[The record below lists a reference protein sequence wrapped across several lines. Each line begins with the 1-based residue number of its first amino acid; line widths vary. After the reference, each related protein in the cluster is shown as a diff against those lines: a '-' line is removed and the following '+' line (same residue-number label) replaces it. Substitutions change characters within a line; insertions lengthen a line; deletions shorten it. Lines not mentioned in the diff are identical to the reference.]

1 MVYPEHPAQD
11 APAMLAPDL
20 PQARAGGERGRRT
33 GPATAAAGLSVEG
46 DDPLAIAHPTLAAVV
61 AERLRQLIIDGTL
74 VPGVWLNER
83 DLCERLR
90 VSRTPLREA
99 YRILAA
105 DGLVMLLP
113 KRGAQ
118 VIAMSERDVA
128 DLFDVLAVLEGLT
141 GRLAA
146 EKASDEEL
154 AQIARLHRA
163 MLDAYA
169 ARDLHAYYEASMG
182 THLAISAAAHNPTLA
197 DTHRRLN
204 LRVQNL
210 RFRSNQDRGEW
221 AHGVEDHQRFV
232 AALLARDG
240 ATVERL
246 MREHALQK
254 KALAMREAR
263 EREAAATR

>member
-1 MVYPEHPAQD
+1 M
-11 APAMLAPDL
+11 
-20 PQARAGGERGRRT
+20 
-33 GPATAAAGLSVEG
+33 
-46 DDPLAIAHPTLAAVV
+46 
-61 AERLRQLIIDGTL
+61 
-74 VPGVWLNER
+74 PGVWLNER

-128 DLFDVLAVLEGLT
+128 DVFDVLAVLEGLT

-210 RFRSNQDRGEW
+210 RFRSNQDRDEW

-232 AALLARDG
+232 TALLARDG
-240 ATVERL
+240 AMVETL

-254 KALAMREAR
+254 KAVAMRAAR
-263 EREAAATR
+263 EREAAAAR

>member
-1 MVYPEHPAQD
+1 M
-11 APAMLAPDL
+11 
-20 PQARAGGERGRRT
+20 
-33 GPATAAAGLSVEG
+33 S
-46 DDPLAIAHPTLAAVV
+46 
-61 AERLRQLIIDGTL
+61 RQLLIALGT
-74 VPGVWLNER
+74 
-83 DLCERLR
+83 
-90 VSRTPLREA
+90 
-99 YRILAA
+99 
-105 DGLVMLLP
+105 
-113 KRGAQ
+113 
-118 VIAMSERDVA
+118 
-128 DLFDVLAVLEGLT
+128 
-141 GRLAA
+141 LAA

-210 RFRSNQDRGEW
+210 RFRSNEDRDEW

-232 AALLARDG
+232 TALLARDG
-240 ATVERL
+240 AMVETL

-254 KALAMREAR
+254 KAVAMRAAR
-263 EREAAATR
+263 EREAAAAR